1 MSKIKADFADAAHDG
16 KTVKAHMIGG
26 GSLYGIACEE
36 SSDGDHFNLANVN
49 TCELQFTY
57 VAFDEVLSFEVPVVT
72 QTLPEGRCVV
82 VRGRVWLWLE
92 NSHAMHLR

>member
-57 VAFDEVLSFEVPVVT
+57 VAFDEVLSFEVV
-72 QTLPEGRCVV
+72 
-82 VRGRVWLWLE
+82 
-92 NSHAMHLR
+92 A